1 MLVGIRQNGEISCQ
15 PLHQKCTLF
24 EMVINTDIDKLLL
37 ADILLWGEGEGRGR
51 GGTGE
56 GEGEGRDGGGGGEG
70 RGRGKGPVGYAK
82 RETLQNL
89 NLQRLA
95 SLETCSEAG
104 GL

>member
-37 ADILLWGEGEGRGR
+37 ADILLWGEGEGRDR
-51 GGTGE
+51 
-56 GEGEGRDGGGGGEG
+56 GGGGEG

>member
-37 ADILLWGEGEGRGR
+37 ADILLW
-51 GGTGE
+51 

>member
-37 ADILLWGEGEGRGR
+37 ADILLWG
-51 GGTGE
+51 
-56 GEGEGRDGGGGGEG
+56 GGGEG
-70 RGRGKGPVGYAK
+70 RGQGKGPVGYAK

>member
-1 MLVGIRQNGEISCQ
+1 MLVGVRQNGEISCQ

-37 ADILLWGEGEGRGR
+37 ADILLWGEGRGW
-51 GGTGE
+51 
-56 GEGEGRDGGGGGEG
+56 
-70 RGRGKGPVGYAK
+70 GKGPVGYAK

-95 SLETCSEAG
+95 FLETCSEAG

>member
-37 ADILLWGEGEGRGR
+37 ADILLWGGGGVGRGP
-51 GGTGE
+51 GQ
-56 GEGEGRDGGGGGEG
+56 
-70 RGRGKGPVGYAK
+70 GPVGYAK

>member
-37 ADILLWGEGEGRGR
+37 ADILLWGEGEGRDKG
-51 GGTGE
+51 
-56 GEGEGRDGGGGGEG
+56 GGGGGEG
-70 RGRGKGPVGYAK
+70 WGRGRGGTGAGKGPVGYAK